1 MTTREETAMTRIDP
15 YQVLGITD
23 PDHATRRDIHTAY
36 RARLK
41 AAHPDHG
48 GSREALE
55 QVQAAHDL
63 LLQWQA
69 IADAE
74 NTPTHTSAT
83 AETAPV
89 QRRRPWWSELN
100 INRER
105 VVPRRAQE

>member
-1 MTTREETAMTRIDP
+1 MTRIDP

-23 PDHATRRDIHTAY
+23 PDHATWRDIRTAY

-41 AAHPDHG
+41 TAHPDHG

-69 IADAE
+69 ITDAE
-74 NTPTHTSAT
+74 NTPPDLPAT
-83 AETAPV
+83 PASAPV
-89 QRRRPWWSELN
+89 HRRRPWWSELN

-105 VVPRRAQE
+105 VVPRRAKE